1 MFSTQNHFTNPSK
14 KKTQNQDSSR
24 MKWLLLFHVII
35 SIVFFI
41 TCILAKRQR
50 TKNKSVQLD
59 DENEIYTSNKK
70 EIEEKIASLNRD
82 SPKKFNTEHEL
93 SKKEL
98 KKLELEEIS
107 TRKKIDESTKK
118 SGKFS
123 LERANLLHRLGKE
136 SIRR

>member
-1 MFSTQNHFTNPSK
+1 
-14 KKTQNQDSSR
+14 
-24 MKWLLLFHVII
+24 
-35 SIVFFI
+35 
-41 TCILAKRQR
+41 
-50 TKNKSVQLD
+50 VQLD

-82 SPKKFNTEHEL
+82 SPTKFNTEHEL
-93 SKKEL
+93 SKEL

-123 LERANLLHRLGKE
+123 LERANLLHKLGKK